1 MKNCFLIINYNDA
14 KSTNHLINNIKDF
27 KIIDHIL
34 IIDNNSNTKDLE
46 KLQEIKNKKIE
57 IIELEKNI
65 GYSGA
70 INYGAKYLINK
81 YKNVNL
87 IVSNSDI
94 VIVSEEDIKRM
105 LDLLN
110 NELIGLVGPQILER
124 GIINRGCKSISPK
137 KDFLL
142 GVPIING
149 LIEDKYLYYSDN
161 YYDNEISSVD
171 VISSCFFMISGELLK
186 KINYL
191 DENIFLYYEDFV
203 LSKKVKESGK
213 LVVISNK
220 VKIKHLYSSSIEK
233 IISKKD
239 KYEMFKK
246 SQYYYHVKYNHA
258 TRFDRFLIKMSTYL
272 GLTFKS
278 FYRKRK

>member
-46 KLQEIKNKKIE
+46 KLHEIENKKIE

-124 GIINRGCKSISPK
+124 GIINRGCKNISPK

-161 YYDNEISSVD
+161 Y
-171 VISSCFFMISGELLK
+171 
-186 KINYL
+186 
-191 DENIFLYYEDFV
+191 
-203 LSKKVKESGK
+203 
-213 LVVISNK
+213 
-220 VKIKHLYSSSIEK
+220 
-233 IISKKD
+233 
-239 KYEMFKK
+239 
-246 SQYYYHVKYNHA
+246 
-258 TRFDRFLIKMSTYL
+258 
-272 GLTFKS
+272 
-278 FYRKRK
+278 